1 MSTGRDERGEI
12 IASPSDALRFLLPSA
27 VGVALF
33 LTPVTQDGGQQ
44 ILVGILAG
52 LFRDAF
58 APVMPWLIATLFL
71 ISGLGSA
78 LATWLEPPW
87 LRRRDMLRRILV
99 TTAPWLTLRLL
110 GGLLSTLVALQLGP
124 EWIVGADTGQV
135 AYVELAGLILCI
147 MLVAN
152 FLLPLLTDYGFL
164 DLVGTLLE
172 GFFLR
177 VFRLPGRAALDAVT
191 SWVGD
196 SSVGA
201 LLTIRQ
207 YEQGHYTAREAAAVV
222 TNFSAVSLPFCVVI
236 AQLADLLDQFVVFY
250 LSTLVC
256 GVLCALITPR
266 LPPLSRIADD
276 RFPNAP
282 KPPPAPREPAA
293 LWPRAWA
300 RALAAGRRGPGPREV
315 ASRAG
320 HTILDIYLAVLPAAM
335 TIEFLALVV
344 VEYSD
349 LLTWL
354 SLPML
359 PLLKLLQIPDAW
371 AVLPG
376 TLVGFFD
383 QFIPAIIS
391 ADIADPVSRFVLA
404 GLSITQLI
412 FIAENGVLV
421 LRSSI
426 PLDFRQLAM
435 VFGLR
440 TLISLPVLALIGH
453 ALY

>member
-1 MSTGRDERGEI
+1 M
-12 IASPSDALRFLLPSA
+12 
-27 VGVALF
+27 
-33 LTPVTQDGGQQ
+33 
-44 ILVGILAG
+44 GILAG

-58 APVMPWLIATLFL
+58 APVMPWLIAALFL
-71 ISGLGSA
+71 ASGVGSA
-78 LATWLEPPW
+78 LATWFKPAW
-87 LRRRDMLRRILV
+87 LQRRELLYGTLV

-110 GGLLSTLVALQLGP
+110 GGVLSMLVALQLGP
-124 EWIVGADTGQV
+124 QWIIGADTGQV
-135 AYVELAGLILCI
+135 AYVELGGLILCI

-172 GFFLR
+172 RFFLR

-207 YEQGHYTAREAAAVV
+207 YELGHYTAREAAAVV

-236 AQLADLLDQFVVFY
+236 AELAGLRDQFLTFY

-266 LPPLSRIADD
+266 LPPLSWIADD
-276 RFPNAP
+276 RFASAP
-282 KPPPAPREPAA
+282 ITADKPLEPAGV
-293 LWPRAWA
+293 WSRAWS
-300 RALAAGRRGPGPREV
+300 RALLAGRRGPGPGDVVR
-315 ASRAG
+315 RAG
-320 HTILDIYLAVLPAAM
+320 RTILDIYLAVLPAAM
-335 TIEFLALVV
+335 TIEFIALVV

-349 LLTWL
+349 LLVWL

-359 PLLKLLQIPDAW
+359 PLLKLAQVPDAW

-391 ADIADPVSRFVLA
+391 ADIEDPISRFVLA

-426 PLDFRQLAM
+426 PLGFGQLA
-435 VFGLR
+435 VIFLLR